1 MHCFITKKSLYL
13 SIFLSFS
20 LSAYLSLSFSLSESL
35 SWTNIICQSL
45 NDYKSYKNRQSK
57 IGEKD
62 ESKRSNFVIGRKH
75 FLRRPSGDLLIG
87 ETACSPL
94 PAPCTRQARFAA
106 VECSCYG
113 CLPVKSNKTPGRK
126 GQLRFN
132 TWKGNKRWIVAELTE
147 RPRFRSGRGGGGVY
161 MSLSRTLLWCMYY
174 TAIYAHVYSGLRVFI
189 CIQLLRPDRHMY
201 NQYMY
206 INAYICLNFYQ
217 YIYIC

>member
-1 MHCFITKKSLYL
+1 MHCFITKILFSL
-13 SIFLSFS
+13 SICLSFS
-20 LSAYLSLSFSLSESL
+20 LSAYLSLSFSLSQSL

-45 NDYKSYKNRQSK
+45 NEYKSYKNHQSK

-126 GQLRFN
+126 GQRRFN

-147 RPRFRSGRGGGGVY
+147 RPRFRSGRGGGGGSICHWVERSFGVCIIQQYMLMYIPVY
-161 MSLSRTLLWCMYY
+161 
-174 TAIYAHVYSGLRVFI
+174 VYLFAYNYFGPTDTCIINI
-189 CIQLLRPDRHMY
+189 CI
-201 NQYMY
+201 
-206 INAYICLNFYQ
+206 
-217 YIYIC
+217 